1 MLFVYKFSVFNFLI
15 LGGHFGN
22 GVRAGASVP
31 NPTRAARGAAVA
43 PPADPTPTSAGSPG
57 QDGPIKTKGMLKGW
71 SSLAASSSVSKSNER
86 QMKASDTFNAFKRAA
101 HEKQER
107 ERQIQ
112 EQQDAIRMKKEAAE
126 RQRMQAD
133 AEKRREREEEEAL
146 EQARRAMM
154 LKDVNRPT
162 NHNNS
167 SYSNDSSGD
176 VPANNTENTD
186 AEKARIGK
194 FYSSF
199 GSFGLI

>member
-1 MLFVYKFSVFNFLI
+1 MFTNSHSLI
-15 LGGHFGN
+15 FIYLGGHFGN
-22 GVRAGASVP
+22 GVRAGGAAVP
-31 NPTRAARGAAVA
+31 NPTRAARGSAAVA
-43 PPADPTPTSAGSPG
+43 QPPADPTPTSAGSPG
-57 QDGPIKTKGMLKGW
+57 QADGPIKTKGMLKGW

-167 SYSNDSSGD
+167 SYSNDSNSGD

-194 FYSSF
+194 FY
-199 GSFGLI
+199 LM